1 MKVKFEAVLDGAA
14 KFIDKEIYS
23 KMNDWQEILAR
34 ITIGRV
40 FENREAVKTA
50 IVNNGFIR
58 TFGIVDEEGN
68 VDIER
73 LANDLKTEI
82 SRKGKMTVT
91 IPMFGNLTIHPVDV
105 DNLYKT
111 IMEDIPNENN

>member
-1 MKVKFEAVLDGAA
+1 MKVKFEAVLDGLA
-14 KFIDKEIYS
+14 KFIDKEIYPN
-23 KMNDWQEILAR
+23 MNDWQEILVR

-40 FENREAVKTA
+40 FENRESVKTSF
-50 IVNNGFIR
+50 VNNGFIR
-58 TFGIVDEEGN
+58 TFGIIDEEVN

-73 LANDLKTEI
+73 LTNDLKTEI

-91 IPMFGNLTIHPVDV
+91 IPLYGNLTIHPSDI
-105 DNLYKT
+105 DKLYKT